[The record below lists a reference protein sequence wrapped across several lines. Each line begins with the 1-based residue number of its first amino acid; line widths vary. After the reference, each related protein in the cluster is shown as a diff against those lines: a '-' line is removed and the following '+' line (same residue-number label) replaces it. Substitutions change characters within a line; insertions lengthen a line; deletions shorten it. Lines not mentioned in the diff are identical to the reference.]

1 MQRCETCQ
9 RHRAAPPREPLA
21 PHAVPQLPWDT
32 LAADIFELNKL
43 QYLLV
48 VDYYSKFVEVVY
60 LPNMRSDTVIA
71 KMKGMFSRF
80 GIPRKLITDNAKQ
93 FVSSEFTE
101 FVKKWEFK
109 HVTSSPLYPRSNG
122 LAERNVQTVKRLLKK
137 ATDNKMEWQLA
148 LLNFRNTPITGEEY
162 SPAQML
168 MGRSLNTRLPVAPK
182 SLIPKAIEPKQVR
195 NLRQGKIDNMKRY
208 YDRGTKSLSTLSPGE
223 EVRVKDGKVWN
234 KPRVVEKAEG
244 DRSYWV
250 KVDNGGTYRRNR
262 SHILKPNIRT
272 NIPKRVL
279 SGSYDPIPD
288 MNTGSQ
294 DTPPR

>member
-1 MQRCETCQ
+1 MRNNSF
-9 RHRAAPPREPLA
+9 RR
-21 PHAVPQLPWDT
+21 
-32 LAADIFELNKL
+32 N
-43 QYLLV
+43 
-48 VDYYSKFVEVVY
+48 
-60 LPNMRSDTVIA
+60 LPNLS
-71 KMKGMFSRF
+71 K
-80 GIPRKLITDNAKQ
+80 N
-93 FVSSEFTE
+93 
-101 FVKKWEFK
+101 
-109 HVTSSPLYPRSNG
+109 VTSSPLYPHSNG

-137 ATDNKMEWQLA
+137 ATDDKTEWQLA

-162 SPAQML
+162 SPGQML

-182 SLIPKAIEPKQVR
+182 SLIPKAIEPKKVR

-234 KPRVVEKAEG
+234 KARVVEKAEG

-272 NIPKRVL
+272 NMPKRVL

-294 DTPPR
+294 DTPPVGESAIRPQLRLIIPSTDKDSTSTEAAASATPSPKVTRSGREVGPPQKFAFK